1 MHAGNPRIVRSIPP
15 VPVGPLLSL
24 PPPRP
29 PMTYPFPLTAAAVC
43 TAAATGLLAWAQPA
57 AAIDPP
63 GPVVC
68 TTTLEAPALGGRL
81 GASGPVEVTR
91 CGVVRSVPELITDRY
106 YSWRAPFARGVGVVN
121 QITDLFGIAMG
132 GGREGNRVMGFGFP
146 DQGIIWSGSAVE
158 NTTSWL
164 LQQQSPDLPLRTGD
178 LPSVFG
184 GSVADPAR
192 SATCPRA
199 DQAGCGSSLRF
210 DPAGP
215 TSYAPPVRGLW

>member
-1 MHAGNPRIVRSIPP
+1 MTH
-15 VPVGPLLSL
+15 LLSAPSAGRTAQPAL
-24 PPPRP
+24 PL
-29 PMTYPFPLTAAAVC
+29 PLAALAC
-43 TAAATGLLAWAQPA
+43 TAAATGVLAWSHPA

-68 TTTLEAPALGGRL
+68 TTTLEAPAVSGRF
-81 GASGPVEVTR
+81 AVSAPVEVTR
-91 CGVVRSVPELITDRY
+91 CGVVRTVPELITDRF

-121 QITDLFGIAMG
+121 QITDLFGIAM

-158 NTTSWL
+158 NTSAWL
-164 LQQQSPDLPLRTGD
+164 LDQQSPDLPLRTGD
-178 LPSVFG
+178 LPSVFS

-199 DQAGCGSSLRF
+199 DQAGCGSALRF